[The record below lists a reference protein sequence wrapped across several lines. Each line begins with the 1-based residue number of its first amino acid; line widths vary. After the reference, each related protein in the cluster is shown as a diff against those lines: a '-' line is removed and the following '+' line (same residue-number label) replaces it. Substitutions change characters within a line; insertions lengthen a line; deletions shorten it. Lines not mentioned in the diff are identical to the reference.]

1 MQNHSGVILKF
12 SVSCSKNNEESS
24 LAIFRFACS
33 ITDEDTNTII
43 ITGGQYTM
51 AIVSRY
57 NSEGFVEDLPS
68 LSTGRY
74 LHGCEQFVDSS
85 NEKEICIKIDF

>member
-1 MQNHSGVILKF
+1 
-12 SVSCSKNNEESS
+12 
-24 LAIFRFACS
+24 
-33 ITDEDTNTII
+33 
-43 ITGGQYTM
+43 M

-85 NEKEICIKIDF
+85 NGKEICIKIDF

>member
-1 MQNHSGVILKF
+1 MF
-12 SVSCSKNNEESS
+12 EWSKSN

-33 ITDEDTNTII
+33 ITDEDTNTVI